1 MWHNLRS
8 NFWIADGVYRNMRRA
23 FLCLL
28 CSFTALAQ
36 TQQQTPIDT
45 AIQAFWN
52 AREHGRFNE
61 AAAKRE
67 EARGLLA
74 QMPVEAPQ
82 FSGWVQSVTQL
93 YQGGGMYARARDVAE
108 AALARTGR
116 LPDAHPT
123 RILLLNMLAGFW
135 QEDRNLLKSAAYLE
149 KVVSVLEAAP
159 SVSSAASGPGI
170 PTATRFAFMSGPNV
184 WFGNSPS
191 RGGTYSRLGSAYQR
205 LATLYQQLGRP
216 DALAAVLAKMKNL
229 GSDSDF
235 ALASLYESQGRLDD
249 AAAVYQRQVSQAA
262 GDPQQAAGS
271 LQNLAYM
278 YQREQRYNDAVAV
291 LQQAIATLDTSPS
304 PDSRAQSM
312 GMRQSLAGM
321 LSQAGQTGQ
330 ADQLYRQ
337 LLAES
342 QSRQDPNY
350 AQVLTNYANYL
361 DTTKRSDQAASL
373 LSDYMDS
380 HPQLEPWQE
389 SNLLYARAAAARAS
403 GDSDAAAVYERA
415 ATDKRRAT
423 TAPPPEQ
430 PRVTTLL
437 EKALAAASVN
447 PEEAFNL
454 TLEALEAAPRAT
466 DRDQVAWHVPNI
478 AANLAARKAPAKAEQ
493 LYQHLFG
500 TAQSWSAENLQP
512 ILNVAQYYARFLMN
526 QKDRQ
531 SDAPE
536 AIDRYRKLLM
546 TAHGAATGH
555 LQDPLEMTIDFERS
569 HGSPKEALLAAQDL
583 LALEES
589 LSGAT
594 SEPYLHAVQTLA
606 SLYETGGDNQRAI
619 HLLRQAVVIGDLAL
633 PFNDARR
640 GNTRTHLA
648 FALTRE
654 KQFDEAERLVNEAI
668 AIGKQMHPSQA
679 DQFVRQL
686 EEIRKMRPAPTAKAG
701 QP

>member
-1 MWHNLRS
+1 
-8 NFWIADGVYRNMRRA
+8 MRRA

-36 TQQQTPIDT
+36 TPQQTPIDT
-45 AIQAFWN
+45 AIQAYWN
-52 AREHGRFNE
+52 ARSAGHFDE

-67 EARGLLA
+67 EARAFLA
-74 QMPVEAPQ
+74 QMPVEARQ
-82 FSGWVQSVTQL
+82 FAGWVQSVTQL